1 MDIVKQLEKIG
12 VKYHGVTITNYN
24 GSGTDTTGVMV
35 FHDYN
40 GLYPDKTALEKHNA
54 VMNIARRA
62 GVKAEQRGNYSATLI
77 YTGGA
82 I

>member
-1 MDIVKQLEKIG
+1 MTIQKQLDKIG
-12 VKYHGVTITNYN
+12 VKYHGVTISNYD
-24 GSGTDTTGVMV
+24 GSGTDKQGIMV

-40 GLYPDKTALEKHNA
+40 GLYPDKNALENHNA

-62 GVKAEQRGNYSATLI
+62 GLKAEQRGHYSATLI

>member
-40 GLYPDKTALEKHNA
+40 GLYPDKNALEKHNA

-62 GVKAEQRGNYSATLI
+62 GLHAEQRGYYNATLI
-77 YTGGA
+77 YMGV
-82 I
+82 